1 MVLSLQWGRNK
12 FVAIV
17 RRPLAGAIMA
27 TEDFSDEAFKAEL
40 IRFLPDMRGLARG
53 LCRDSALGDDL
64 AQGALL
70 KAWRARTSFR
80 LGTNMRAWLFHI
92 LRNHFYSERRLY
104 ARQVQLDEDKAA
116 NALVAC
122 DDASMPI
129 ELDDL
134 RRALGCLHIDQ
145 REAVLLVGAAGLSYD
160 EAAEVVGCPCGTVKS
175 RVSRGR
181 LELQRILEGREMPA
195 DGAPCE
201 EAMASILGMAEH
213 VRVRVA

>member
-1 MVLSLQWGRNK
+1 
-12 FVAIV
+12 
-17 RRPLAGAIMA
+17 
-27 TEDFSDEAFKAEL
+27 
-40 IRFLPDMRGLARG
+40 
-53 LCRDSALGDDL
+53 
-64 AQGALL
+64 
-70 KAWRARTSFR
+70 
-80 LGTNMRAWLFHI
+80 MRAWLFHI

-134 RRALGCLHIDQ
+134 RRALGCLHVDQ

-160 EAAEVVGCPCGTVKS
+160 EAAQVIGCPPGTVKS

-181 LELQRILEGREMPA
+181 VELQRLLDGRAMPA
-195 DGAPCE
+195 DGAACG
-201 EAMASILGMAEH
+201 EAMTSILGMVEEAKA
-213 VRVRVA
+213 RVA